1 MCAFFLG
8 VTGTWEGWVPSATD
22 LYLRGNNIVNFTT
35 ESTSCTFE
43 AGGIKITG
51 KDRNDFSVISST
63 NLNYVTYKYLNIQ
76 GYFEKRTKILPIE
89 RNVRLAFYAYT
100 YGEKPT
106 ALIAESTVALP
117 GNSSNFTVSTKV
129 SNISISKRSEL
140 YLKIKGEYYY
150 DGNDG
155 EYWTTFEGTGWQGY
169 VYRVWFS

>member
-1 MCAFFLG
+1 MLFFLG

-63 NLNYVTYKYLNIQ
+63 NLNYVPYNYLNIQ